1 MVGKDIQDSS
11 PKGILSSALH
21 LVHPLISKG
30 MKTVLQTL
38 QRKSLSQ
45 LHRKHSLAEGIFP
58 LQLFQHC
65 RKSGHQH
72 SLFLL
77 HQLPKAL
84 TSLSTDIVS
93 SGICLIKKVVLRRKK
108 QAILRKYFPVLQNL
122 LCPLLR
128 LTKVKNPFSP
138 KTKSQKGL

>member
-21 LVHPLISKG
+21 LVHPLISEG
-30 MKTVLQTL
+30 MKIVLQAF
-38 QRKSLSQ
+38 QGKCLSQ
-45 LHRKHSLAEGIFP
+45 LHRKHSLAEGIFS

-108 QAILRKYFPVLQNL
+108 QAILRKDFTVLQNL

>member
-45 LHRKHSLAEGIFP
+45 LHRKHSLAEGIFS

-72 SLFLL
+72 TLFLL
-77 HQLPKAL
+77 HQLSKTLA
-84 TSLSTDIVS
+84 SLPADIVS
-93 SGICLIKKVVLRRKK
+93 SGIRLIKKVVLRRKK
-108 QAILRKYFPVLQNL
+108 QAILRKDFPILQNL

-138 KTKSQKGL
+138 KAKSQKRL

>member
-11 PKGILSSALH
+11 PKGILPPALH
-21 LVHPLISKG
+21 LIYPLISKG
-30 MKTVLQTL
+30 MKAVLQTL

-45 LHRKHSLAEGIFP
+45 LHRKHSLAEGIFS
-58 LQLFQHC
+58 LQFFQHC
-65 RKSGHQH
+65 RKSGHH
-72 SLFLL
+72 HPFFFL

-108 QAILRKYFPVLQNL
+108 QAILRKDFTVLQNL

>member
-30 MKTVLQTL
+30 MKAVLQTL

-45 LHRKHSLAEGIFP
+45 LHRKHSLAEGIFS

-72 SLFLL
+72 TLFLL
-77 HQLPKAL
+77 HQLSKTLA
-84 TSLSTDIVS
+84 SLPADIVS
-93 SGICLIKKVVLRRKK
+93 SGIRLIKKVVLRRKK
-108 QAILRKYFPVLQNL
+108 QAILRKDFPILQNL

-138 KTKSQKGL
+138 KAKSQKRL

>member
-1 MVGKDIQDSS
+1 MVGKEIQDSS

-30 MKTVLQTL
+30 MKTVLQAF
-38 QRKSLSQ
+38 QRKSLPQ
-45 LHRKHSLAEGIFP
+45 LYREHRLAEGIFS

-72 SLFLL
+72 TLFLL
-77 HQLPKAL
+77 HQLSKTLA
-84 TSLSTDIVS
+84 SLPADIVS
-93 SGICLIKKVVLRRKK
+93 SGIRLIKKVVLRRKK
-108 QAILRKYFPVLQNL
+108 QAILRKDFPILQNL

-138 KTKSQKGL
+138 KAKSQKRL